1 MSTVRTFRA
10 KVKDELEWDYPGAL
24 VAVRQFSESSQ
35 TTGISSDGVKDYEYT
50 DPSIEAIAYRA
61 NYWPSVQAQVD
72 GLKSR
77 PLIDIDN
84 QEDPDLF
91 IVDLLH
97 AQSIQV
103 INGALSPIDKMF
115 RLIELDV
122 TRRFA

>member
-1 MSTVRTFRA
+1 MSAVKTFRA
-10 KVKDELEWDYPGAL
+10 KVKDELEWEYPGAL

-35 TTGISSDGVKDYEYT
+35 TTGISADGEGDYTYT

-61 NYWPSVQAQVD
+61 NYWPSVQAQVE
-72 GLKSR
+72 GKKSR

-91 IVDLLH
+91 RVDLEHL
-97 AQSIQV
+97 QSVQV
-103 INGALSPIDKMF
+103 INSSMPPLDKMF

-122 TRRFA
+122 IRRFA

>member
-1 MSTVRTFRA
+1 MSAVRTFRA

-35 TTGISSDGVKDYEYT
+35 TTGISSNGEEDYVYT
-50 DPSIEAIAYRA
+50 DPSI
-61 NYWPSVQAQVD
+61 
-72 GLKSR
+72 
-77 PLIDIDN
+77 DIEN
-84 QEDPDLF
+84 QDDPDLF

-103 INGALSPIDKMF
+103 INGTLSPIDKMF